1 MTDPTYADRLR
12 ETLAL
17 KLKLRNAFT
26 STGLIEDNGRRSAG
40 RRGRHQRPGA
50 GATPCVERLL
60 RVLGH

>member
-26 STGLIEDNGRRSAG
+26 SSGLIEDN
-40 RRGRHQRPGA
+40 
-50 GATPCVERLL
+50 ERQIRLAREAL
-60 RVLGH
+60 SRAEAARMTGS

>member
-26 STGLIEDNGRRSAG
+26 STGLIEDN
-40 RRGRHQRPGA
+40 
-50 GATPCVERLL
+50 ERQIRLAQDAL
-60 RVLGH
+60 RAAEAALIPVS